1 MKAIEKGTLR
11 FTEKWGYG
19 AGEFSSSLFWI
30 TISFW
35 LMNFITDELGLAA
48 SLAGVAILI
57 GKLWDAVTD
66 PLVGQLSDITKSR
79 WGRRRPWLL
88 FGAIPF
94 GAAFFLMFFSPGLS
108 GQTEIFLWVTFIFM
122 LLCTAYT
129 CAIIPYNSL
138 LPELTSNFNERS
150 ALSGYKS
157 VFAVF
162 ATAVGGALALP
173 IMGLFKT
180 SKAGFIG
187 MGAIFGVLITISV
200 LIPFFSLKEK
210 PVEKIYQKAQKT
222 NIFKKNAEAFKN
234 KPFRTILYTWVLIT
248 IGVTLITSNLVYYFK
263 YVLGDKELMMLAN
276 VIMIATSLVF
286 IPITVILS
294 KKIGKNITYAIGM
307 IVFVASL
314 FVLFF
319 AGHIVGI
326 TLVYIL
332 MFFAGLGLST
342 HYVLPWSIVPDT
354 IDYGYA
360 KTGIKQ
366 EGVYYGIWSFMIK
379 IGQALAGLV
388 LGLLLDAF
396 GFIPD
401 IVQTKSSLLGI
412 RLLAGPIP
420 VVFFIAG
427 IWFLFKYPIGKKEY
441 AKIQADIEK
450 LETAKK

>member
-1 MKAIEKGTLR
+1 
-11 FTEKWGYG
+11 
-19 AGEFSSSLFWI
+19 
-30 TISFW
+30 
-35 LMNFITDELGLAA
+35 
-48 SLAGVAILI
+48 
-57 GKLWDAVTD
+57 
-66 PLVGQLSDITKSR
+66 
-79 WGRRRPWLL
+79 
-88 FGAIPF
+88 
-94 GAAFFLMFFSPGLS
+94 
-108 GQTEIFLWVTFIFM
+108 
-122 LLCTAYT
+122 
-129 CAIIPYNSL
+129 
-138 LPELTSNFNERS
+138 
-150 ALSGYKS
+150 
-157 VFAVF
+157 
-162 ATAVGGALALP
+162 
-173 IMGLFKT
+173 
-180 SKAGFIG
+180 
-187 MGAIFGVLITISV
+187 
-200 LIPFFSLKEK
+200 
-210 PVEKIYQKAQKT
+210 
-222 NIFKKNAEAFKN
+222 
-234 KPFRTILYTWVLIT
+234 
-248 IGVTLITSNLVYYFK
+248 
-263 YVLGDKELMMLAN
+263 MMLAN

-427 IWFLFKYPIGKKEY
+427 IWFLIKYPIGKKEY